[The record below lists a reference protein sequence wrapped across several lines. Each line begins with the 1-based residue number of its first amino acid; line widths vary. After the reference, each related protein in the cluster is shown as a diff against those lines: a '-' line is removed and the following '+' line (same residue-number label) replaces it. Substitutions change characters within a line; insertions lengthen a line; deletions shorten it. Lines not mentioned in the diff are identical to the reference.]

1 MSPTVGHMSPPL
13 LIRTKRL
20 LLALSVVAFGGLMQ
34 GCLGAAW
41 LGAVGTDLVR
51 SSDVEFQPFQ
61 NSWVAPSAT
70 WHERGSMTSV
80 AVTPVEV
87 NTAMAFRL
95 TTILQQATDL
105 HVFSPSEVTTGLQLQ
120 EKTEGTASISAQ
132 NDVTAVQRITA
143 TLGVDCVL
151 FVREVE
157 ELSQESFWGWKQ
169 RYSNRLYLE
178 LVTAEGVHLWRDEL
192 PFIVVKGTK
201 ALEEEWVKQALET
214 HLVAQLNKIGLA
226 TLGLPLKQ
234 DPF

>member
-13 LIRTKRL
+13 LTRTKRL
-20 LLALSVVAFGGLMQ
+20 LLALSVVACGGLMQ

-41 LGAVGTDLVR
+41 LVAVGTDLVR

-87 NTAMAFRL
+87 NTAMAFLL

>member
-1 MSPTVGHMSPPL
+1 M
-13 LIRTKRL
+13 
-20 LLALSVVAFGGLMQ
+20 
-34 GCLGAAW
+34 
-41 LGAVGTDLVR
+41 
-51 SSDVEFQPFQ
+51 
-61 NSWVAPSAT
+61 
-70 WHERGSMTSV
+70 
-80 AVTPVEV
+80 
-87 NTAMAFRL
+87 
-95 TTILQQATDL
+95 
-105 HVFSPSEVTTGLQLQ
+105 
-120 EKTEGTASISAQ
+120 
-132 NDVTAVQRITA
+132 QRITA